1 LRERKPASVVFLV
14 LKNASNAVWPL
25 VKKGFHK
32 RRRFNTSPRQR
43 TPTGRLLVFDR
54 CNPRRGAKHSLDA
67 FWSRVRVDRC
77 RTFHTID
84 GITRRQRAN
93 HCQREHGTDHSET
106 RNSPSVTH
114 LRTYLDRAP
123 ARSILKEASDRFALH
138 ISADRM
144 AAGRNRLGPFRGD
157 PWASGRHLAVALGK
171 YSRNYV
177 EFSRAKARE
186 NRDRILTTPH
196 FKEVPIRQNMGT
208 SPYLAERG
216 LI

>member
-1 LRERKPASVVFLV
+1 LRERKSASVVFLV
-14 LKNASNAVWPL
+14 LKNASNVVWPL

-54 CNPRRGAKHSLDA
+54 CNPRRGSKNSLDA
-67 FWSRVRVDRC
+67 FCSRVCVDRC
-77 RTFHTID
+77 RAFHTID
-84 GITRRQRAN
+84 RITRRQRAH
-93 HCQREHGTDHSET
+93 HCQRAHGTDHSGT

-123 ARSILKEASDRFALH
+123 ARSILKDASDSFALH

-144 AAGRNRLGPFRGD
+144 AAARNRLVPLRGGP
-157 PWASGRHLAVALGK
+157 WSIGRDLAVALSQ
-171 YSRNYV
+171 YPRNYV

-186 NRDRILTTPH
+186 NCERILATPD
-196 FKEVPIRQNMGT
+196 FKEVPIRQAT
-208 SPYLAERG
+208 H
-216 LI
+216 